1 LWHKKCYEKEMKLLL
16 LSILLSLSIF
26 ASQILDIENSYN
38 QLNSEID
45 RLSVNLTTEEK
56 LLLYYLVL
64 STHEKITTAL
74 SLDESKAK
82 SLQQL
87 QEETLKTFAK
97 LHEQNDRVAPK
108 EIEMLRELYSKMSQS
123 GLSLIEAQA
132 KKSPNEDVKERVVF
146 KEKIVYK
153 EAEQNQ
159 TPLII
164 AAALSFLTAL
174 LLGYYLVRAYYIK
187 KRESESQKNLL
198 QRAEDEKESFFDD
211 IKKLKREVESL
222 NQKEKESTLEKEC
235 LLSENRALLE
245 KNRELKESLLGL
257 ENNYKLESDAL
268 KSKIKEAEEKLSSLV
283 LKHTQ
288 EEKEPKKDDIELEKK
303 LSSLQQQSQEIFAI
317 LDKISD
323 IADKTNMLALNAAI
337 EAARAGEHGRGF
349 AVVADEVR
357 KLADTTH
364 ETLGSAKSNI
374 TLLTDAVSSL
384 KNRVS

>member
-1 LWHKKCYEKEMKLLL
+1 MKLLL

-45 RLSVNLTTEEK
+45 RLSVSLTTEEK

-132 KKSPNEDVKERVVF
+132 AKKDLNEDVKERVVF

-198 QRAEDEKESFFDD
+198 QRAEDERESLFDD

-222 NQKEKESTLEKEC
+222 NQKEKEILLEKESIV
-235 LLSENRALLE
+235 SENSTLLE
-245 KNRELKESLLGL
+245 KNRELREGLLGL
-257 ENNYKLESDAL
+257 EKNYKLESDAL
-268 KSKIKEAEEKLSSLV
+268 RSKIKETEEKLSSLV

-288 EEKEPKKDDIELEKK
+288 EEKEPKKDDIELEEK
-303 LSSLQQQSQEIFAI
+303 LLSLQQQSQEIFAI

-323 IADKTNMLALNAAI
+323 IADKTNLLALNAAI

-374 TLLTDAVSSL
+374 TLLADAVLSL
-384 KNRVS
+384 KNKTY

>member
-1 LWHKKCYEKEMKLLL
+1 MKLLL

-26 ASQILDIENSYN
+26 ASQVVDIENSYN

-45 RLSVNLTTEEK
+45 KLSVNLTTEEK

-74 SLDESKAK
+74 SLDKSKAK
-82 SLQQL
+82 SIQQL

-97 LHEQNDRVAPK
+97 LHEQNDRVTPK
-108 EIEMLRELYSKMSQS
+108 EIETLRELYSNMSKS

-132 KKSPNEDVKERVVF
+132 AKKDLNEDIKERVVY
-146 KEKIVYK
+146 KEKVVYK

-164 AAALSFLTAL
+164 AATLSFLTAL

-198 QRAEDEKESFFDD
+198 QKAKDERESLFDD
-211 IKKLKREVESL
+211 IKKLKAEIDSL
-222 NQKEKESTLEKEC
+222 NAKEQKNILKEESIVLENK
-235 LLSENRALLE
+235 ALLE
-245 KNRELKESLLGL
+245 KNRVLKENFSEL
-257 ENNYKLESDAL
+257 ENRYKLESVAL
-268 KSKIKEAEEKLSSLV
+268 NNRIKEADEKLSSIT
-283 LKHTQ
+283 LKQ
-288 EEKEPKKDDIELEKK
+288 VQKEKEPANDIELEEK

-323 IADKTNMLALNAAI
+323 IADKTNLLALNAAI

-357 KLADTTH
+357 KLSDTTH
-364 ETLGSAKSNI
+364 ETLKNAKVNVTILADTVASFKLNGI
-374 TLLTDAVSSL
+374 T
-384 KNRVS
+384 

>member
-1 LWHKKCYEKEMKLLL
+1 MKLLL

-123 GLSLIEAQA
+123 GLSLIEAKA

-198 QRAEDEKESFFDD
+198 QRAEDEKESLFDD
-211 IKKLKREVESL
+211 IKKLKKEVESL
-222 NQKEKESTLEKEC
+222 NIKEKESTLEKEG

-268 KSKIKEAEEKLSSLV
+268 RSKIKEAEEKLSSLV

-288 EEKEPKKDDIELEKK
+288 EEKEPKKDDIELEEK

-323 IADKTNMLALNAAI
+323 IADKTNLLALNTAI

-374 TLLTDAVSSL
+374 TLLADAVSSL
-384 KNRVS
+384 KNKVTT

>member
-1 LWHKKCYEKEMKLLL
+1 MKLLL
-16 LSILLSLSIF
+16 LSILLSLSLF

-56 LLLYYLVL
+56 LLLYYLTL

-164 AAALSFLTAL
+164 AAVLSFLTAL

-198 QRAEDEKESFFDD
+198 QRAEDERESLFDD

-222 NQKEKESTLEKEC
+222 NIKEKESTLEKEG
-235 LLSENRALLE
+235 LLSENRVLLE
-245 KNRELKESLLGL
+245 KNRELKENLLGL
-257 ENNYKLESDAL
+257 ENNYKLESDTL

-288 EEKEPKKDDIELEKK
+288 EEKKPKKDDIELEEK

-323 IADKTNMLALNAAI
+323 IADKTNLLALNAAI

-374 TLLTDAVSSL
+374 TLLADAVLSL
-384 KNRVS
+384 KNKTY

>member
-1 LWHKKCYEKEMKLLL
+1 MKLLL

>member
-1 LWHKKCYEKEMKLLL
+1 MKLFL

-26 ASQILDIENSYN
+26 ASQTFDIENSYN
-38 QLNSEID
+38 RLNSEID

-97 LHEQNDRVAPK
+97 LHEHNDRISPK
-108 EIEMLRELYSKMSQS
+108 EVELLRELYSKMSQS
-123 GLSLIEAQA
+123 GLSLIEDQA
-132 KKSPNEDVKERVVF
+132 KKSSGEDVKERVVF

-153 EAEQNQ
+153 EAEQNK

-164 AAALSFLTAL
+164 AAVLSFLTAL
-174 LLGYYLVRAYYIK
+174 LLGYYLIRAYYIK
-187 KRESESQKNLL
+187 KRENEIQKNMLEK
-198 QRAEDEKESFFDD
+198 AEDE
-211 IKKLKREVESL
+211 RESL
-222 NQKEKESTLEKEC
+222 LEELMHLRRELDSINTKERETVSEKESII
-235 LLSENRALLE
+235 SENQALLE
-245 KNRELKESLLGL
+245 KNRQLRESLLEL
-257 ENNYKLESDAL
+257 ENRYRLESDML
-268 KSKIKEAEEKLSSLV
+268 NIKIKEADEKLLSLV
-283 LKHTQ
+283 AEHSQDKR
-288 EEKEPKKDDIELEKK
+288 EPKNDLELQEK
-303 LSSLQQQSQEIFAI
+303 LSSLQQQSQEIFTI

-323 IADKTNMLALNAAI
+323 IADKTNLLALNAAI

-364 ETLGSAKSNI
+364 DTLGSAKTNI
-374 TLLTDAVSSL
+374 TLLRDAVSSL
-384 KNRVS
+384 KNKSS

>member
-1 LWHKKCYEKEMKLLL
+1 MKLLL

-123 GLSLIEAQA
+123 GLSLIEAKA

-198 QRAEDEKESFFDD
+198 QRAEDEKESLFDD
-211 IKKLKREVESL
+211 IKKLKKEVESL
-222 NQKEKESTLEKEC
+222 NIKEKESTLEKEG

-268 KSKIKEAEEKLSSLV
+268 RSKIKEAEEKLSSLV

-288 EEKEPKKDDIELEKK
+288 EEKEPKKDDIELEEK

-323 IADKTNMLALNAAI
+323 IADKTNLLALNAAI

-374 TLLTDAVSSL
+374 TLLADAVSSL
-384 KNRVS
+384 KNKSS

>member
-1 LWHKKCYEKEMKLLL
+1 MKLLL

-108 EIEMLRELYSKMSQS
+108 EIEMLRELYSKMSKS

-132 KKSPNEDVKERVVF
+132 KKSSGEDVKERVVF

-153 EAEQNQ
+153 EAKQNQ

-222 NQKEKESTLEKEC
+222 NIKEKESTLEKESIV
-235 LLSENRALLE
+235 SENSTLLE
-245 KNRELKESLLGL
+245 KNRELRERLLGL
-257 ENNYKLESDAL
+257 ENRYELESDAL
-268 KSKIKEAEEKLSSLV
+268 KSKIKEAQEKLSSLV

-288 EEKEPKKDDIELEKK
+288 EEKEPKKDDIELKEK
-303 LSSLQQQSQEIFAI
+303 LSSLQQQSQEIFSI

-323 IADKTNMLALNAAI
+323 IADKTNLLALNAAI

-374 TLLTDAVSSL
+374 TLLADAVSSL
-384 KNRVS
+384 KNKVTT

>member
-1 LWHKKCYEKEMKLLL
+1 MKLLL

-123 GLSLIEAQA
+123 GLSLIEAKA

-198 QRAEDEKESFFDD
+198 QRAEDEKESLFDD
-211 IKKLKREVESL
+211 IKKLKKEVESL
-222 NQKEKESTLEKEC
+222 NIKEKESTLEKEG

-268 KSKIKEAEEKLSSLV
+268 RSKIKEAEEKLSSLV

-288 EEKEPKKDDIELEKK
+288 EEKEPKKDDIELEEK
-303 LSSLQQQSQEIFAI
+303 LSSLQQQSQEIFSI

-323 IADKTNMLALNAAI
+323 IADKTNLLALNAAI

-374 TLLTDAVSSL
+374 TLLADAVSSL
-384 KNRVS
+384 KNKVTT

>member
-1 LWHKKCYEKEMKLLL
+1 MKLLL

-56 LLLYYLVL
+56 LLLYYLTL

-108 EIEMLRELYSKMSQS
+108 KIEMLRELYSKMSQS

-132 KKSPNEDVKERVVF
+132 KKSSGEDVKERVVF

-187 KRESESQKNLL
+187 KRESESQKDLL
-198 QRAEDEKESFFDD
+198 QRAEDERESLFDD

-222 NQKEKESTLEKEC
+222 NIKEKESTLEKEC

-288 EEKEPKKDDIELEKK
+288 EEKEPKKDDIELEEK

-323 IADKTNMLALNAAI
+323 IADKTNLLALNAAI

-374 TLLTDAVSSL
+374 TLLADAVLSL
-384 KNRVS
+384 KNKTY